1 MPESVPGP
9 KSDSSVSGKLAST
22 SLSDLTFEPLFQ
34 SFLSW
39 SVVRQSTASSLLVA
53 TAMPSLATWTSL

>member
-9 KSDSSVSGKLAST
+9 NRLSSVSGKLGSI
-22 SLSDLTFEPLFQ
+22 SLSFVTLDPSFQ
-34 SFLSW
+34 SSLSC
-39 SVVRQSTASSLLVA
+39 STVMQSTFSSGLVT